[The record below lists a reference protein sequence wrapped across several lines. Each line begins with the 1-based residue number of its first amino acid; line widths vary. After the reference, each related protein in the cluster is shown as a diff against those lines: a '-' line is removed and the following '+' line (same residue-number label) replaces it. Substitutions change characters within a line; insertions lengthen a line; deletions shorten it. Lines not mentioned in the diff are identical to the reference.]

1 MRIQPLLLLLA
12 GLAACTD
19 TTSPG
24 EDGGTSTSGTASTT
38 GDTGDTPTST
48 ETPTGTTGPDATTDV
63 STSSTADPTTG
74 TADPTTGGDPWTPA
88 SCYDGWDDLLDL
100 YPDAGTLGACP
111 DGPGFT
117 VLRSLLVVDGL
128 TIDNDGTP
136 MTPCVEA
143 RCDANH
149 AYIASNDLP
158 HYDFVPITPNALAEA
173 PGIIRVPL
181 APAPPDAQ
189 IAADTPEIQDGCLD
203 AYDQHLANPDQATTR
218 EPSGLCV
225 MAQADVP
232 YLRETL
238 ANGETSTTA
247 KLACLGTTAVLING
261 VVVAGPNEAGNP
273 DPYGNPFF
281 YMPDLAG
288 DPYIEGM
295 TAALDLCGG
304 HTGGSMHY
312 HGANAACFVQA
323 PDGTPANSYAT
334 ASQSWNLEQ
343 MLQGPCT
350 EPSPILGWSPDGY
363 PIKGP
368 CVCADADCT
377 TIKRARSSWTYA
389 GLGSWG
395 DDPDAGDLDVENNPC
410 TSDDDCGGTGSNFRC
425 SPVLV
430 DDAGPD
436 GSVIESRCALL
447 DYSWCTHRFVDR
459 STHPGGDAFLY
470 LDRCNGH
477 DGPDGYAYHA
487 TASFPYFQACYHGVP
502 AEIAM
507 GGGGMDE
514 GPPMEGG
521 MDPPMCMP
529 GQMMMCCGDNN
540 CDGPE
545 TADNC
550 PEDCA

>member
-1 MRIQPLLLLLA
+1 VRIQPLLLLLA

-19 TTSPG
+19 PTTPG
-24 EDGGTSTSGTASTT
+24 AGGSTSAADTSSSTGGDSPT
-38 GDTGDTPTST
+38 GDGPTS
-48 ETPTGTTGPDATTDV
+48 GTTGPDATD
-63 STSSTADPTTG
+63 TSAGPTGDPTTAPTTG
-74 TADPTTGGDPWTPA
+74 DPTTDGAWTPA
-88 SCYDGWDDLLDL
+88 QCYDGWDDLLDL
-100 YPDAGTLGACP
+100 YPDAGALGDCP
-111 DGPGFT
+111 AGPGFT

-143 RCDANH
+143 RCDADY

-158 HYDFVPITPNALAEA
+158 HYDFVPITPNALTEA
-173 PGIIRVPL
+173 PGIVRVPL
-181 APAPPDAQ
+181 APAAPGDAV
-189 IAADTPEIQDGCLD
+189 AADGPEVQDGCVD
-203 AYDQHLANPDQATTR
+203 AYDQYVANSGQATAR

-225 MAQADVP
+225 MADADVP

-238 ANGETSTTA
+238 ASGETSTTH
-247 KLACLGTTAVLING
+247 KINCLGTIAVLING
-261 VVVAGPNEAGNP
+261 VVVCGPNEAGNP

-288 DPYIEGM
+288 EPYVEGM
-295 TAALDLCGG
+295 SPALDLCGG

-323 PDGTPANSYAT
+323 PDGTPANSYAA
-334 ASQSWNLEQ
+334 ASQAWDLEQ
-343 MLQGPCT
+343 MLQGPCS

-377 TIKRARSSWTYA
+377 TVKRARSSWVYS

-395 DDPDAGDLDVENNPC
+395 DPQDGDLATENQPC
-410 TSDDDCGGTGSNFRC
+410 TSDDDCGGQTGNFRC
-425 SPVLV
+425 APVLV
-430 DDAGPD
+430 GDAGD
-436 GSVIESRCALL
+436 AGTVVEKRCALL
-447 DYSWCTHRFVDR
+447 DYSWCTHRHVDR
-459 STHPGGDAFLY
+459 STHGGAADFLY

-477 DGPDGYAYHA
+477 EGPDGYAYHA
-487 TASFPYFQACYHGVP
+487 TASFPYVQACYHGVP
-502 AEIAM
+502 AEISV
-507 GGGGMDE
+507 GGMGMDD
-514 GPPMEGG
+514 GPPMDGG
-521 MDPPMCMP
+521 MDPPMCMQ
-529 GQMMMCCGDNN
+529 GQMMMCCGDDN

-545 TADNC
+545 TADNY